1 MGQCLI
7 VRLDG
12 DAGQMFADLWRCLF
26 LIHKQNHVILGN
38 VAIGEEERVE
48 GNVRT
53 AHIEEPANFVCEVE
67 IEINLKNVHT
77 QHGDNKPGAVFLLN
91 FNANRGQLV
100 LPRLTGRFNAH
111 NLELIGGSCRTI
123 RPATVDRVVDC

>member
-12 DAGQMFADLWRCLF
+12 DASQMFADLWRGLF

-38 VAIGEEERVE
+38 VAVGEEERVE

-53 AHIEEPANFVCEVE
+53 AHIEEPANFICEVE
-67 IEINLKNVHT
+67 IEINLKMYIPNMVIISPA
-77 QHGDNKPGAVFLLN
+77 QCFFLISTRTAASL
-91 FNANRGQLV
+91 
-100 LPRLTGRFNAH
+100 
-111 NLELIGGSCRTI
+111 SCH
-123 RPATVDRVVDC
+123 D